1 MGERAVTRVA
11 ISKRIGP
18 RARSLFAMRRNLSRS
33 CIRTSTVLAPA
44 FAGVCGLGFV
54 GVTGF
59 NTEMVEVL
67 GWDLLMRRP
76 ARREAWVFNFFSLEV
91 FA

>member
-1 MGERAVTRVA
+1 
-11 ISKRIGP
+11 
-18 RARSLFAMRRNLSRS
+18 
-33 CIRTSTVLAPA
+33 
-44 FAGVCGLGFV
+44 
-54 GVTGF
+54 
-59 NTEMVEVL
+59 MVEVL